1 MFVLKEAFHEF
12 FGSVI
17 TYQETAKIVTAT
29 YKTVASKMPN
39 VEQLKVKIALIP
51 KNDGISLRMFG
62 ISDSNCTVER
72 ATWENS
78 YSQFLE
84 TQEANDEIEITL
96 LITKN
101 ETVCNIY
108 SFEEYWKVV
117 SRKNLSETL
126 KYFADLYSAGTSIF
140 HVLDR
145 EIHVKAYEII
155 FSNSESLKVEWNRD
169 KCIQKYQEASV
180 FLNRNEIPF
189 VPEDFHVIEKRSGE
203 PVFSLFQKL
212 ECVLYLLYIANT
224 SYVAENK
231 LVIQLKI
238 DLGMDIKLHDFQFNE
253 KIQEIGSWIFSG
265 DSAVERAGIA
275 RNILAE
281 KCKTSLDLLN
291 ISQDTIN
298 AIKSNFVIYQRD
310 TTEQYIETKNRIADN
325 IVELSRQQEEMVQDI
340 VDGLRNNLIAIV
352 TFLITVILA
361 GVDMD
366 KMLQGDSLPYNVRF
380 VTIILIVGSIVYL
393 IASIIGTYFK
403 LKSLERGYNH
413 LKGHYNTLL
422 VEDDV
427 NTAFGETYDE
437 TVQRVKKYRN
447 RIACIWGAFIIA
459 MIVVY
464 VWFAH
469 PEVVKWIMNSF
480 ANHVRCR
487 KNRIP

>member
-1 MFVLKEAFHEF
+1 MFVLKEAFYEY
-12 FGSVI
+12 FGSII

-39 VEQLKVKIALIP
+39 EEQIEVEFALIP
-51 KNDGISLRMFG
+51 EKDDISLRMLG
-62 ISDSNCTVER
+62 IADSNCTVER
-72 ATWENS
+72 VAWEDS
-78 YSQFLE
+78 YRQFLE
-84 TQEANDEIEITL
+84 MQEAEDEIEIEL
-96 LITKN
+96 SITKN
-101 ETVCNIY
+101 GKVCNIY
-108 SFEEYWKVV
+108 SFDEYWKVV
-117 SRKNLSETL
+117 SRKNLSEIL
-126 KYFADLYSAGTSIF
+126 KYFADLYSAGISLF
-140 HVLDR
+140 YVLDR
-145 EIHVKAYEII
+145 EIHVKAYSVV
-155 FSNSESLKVEWNRD
+155 FSNSEPLAVEWERD
-169 KCIQKYQEASV
+169 KCARKYQEASV
-180 FLNRNEIPF
+180 FLNRNDIPF
-189 VPEDFHVIEKRSGE
+189 IPEDFHVIEKRFGE
-203 PVFSLFQKL
+203 PVLSLFQKL

-238 DLGMDIKLHDFQFNE
+238 DSGMDIELHDFQFDE

-281 KCKTSLDLLN
+281 KCKTSSDLLN

-325 IVELSRQQEEMVQDI
+325 IVELGRQQKDMVQDI

-380 VTIILIVGSIVYL
+380 VTIILIVGSAVYL
-393 IASIIGTYFK
+393 IASIIGTDFK
-403 LKSLERGYNH
+403 LKSLERGYNQ
-413 LKGHYNTLL
+413 LKEHYETLL
-422 VEDDV
+422 VADDV
-427 NTAFGETYDE
+427 NTAFGSTYEE

-447 RIACIWGAFIIA
+447 RIACIWGVFIVA

-464 VWFAH
+464 IWFAH
-469 PEVVKWIMNSF
+469 PEVVKCISEF
-480 ANHVRCR
+480 CCKPHQVQ
-487 KNRIP
+487 KK

>member
-1 MFVLKEAFHEF
+1 MSRALLDTNIIIHRENIKPTNYSIGQLFYWLDKLNYEK
-12 FGSVI
+12 VI
-17 TYQETAKIVTAT
+17 HPLTITELQKF
-29 YKTVASKMPN
+29 K
-39 VEQLKVKIALIP
+39 
-51 KNDGISLRMFG
+51 
-62 ISDSNCTVER
+62 DSNMQSLYKAKLSAYTVMKNI
-72 ATWENS
+72 ACQTTDFKDTLADLPKSENDAIDNQLLCEV
-78 YSQFLE
+78 YLGRV
-84 TQEANDEIEITL
+84 DI
-96 LITKN
+96 LITEDRKMIAKAEKLSLADKVFSINSFISKCIN
-101 ETVCNIY
+101 ENPELIDY
-108 SFEEYWKVV
+108 
-117 SRKNLSETL
+117 
-126 KYFADLYSAGTSIF
+126 
-140 HVLDR
+140 
-145 EIHVKAYEII
+145 
-155 FSNSESLKVEWNRD
+155 

-189 VPEDFHVIEKRSGE
+189 VPEDFHVIEKKSGE

-212 ECVLYLLYIANT
+212 ESVLYLLYIANT
-224 SYVAENK
+224 SYFAENK

-238 DLGMDIKLHDFQFNE
+238 DLGMDIELHDFQFNE

-265 DSAVERAGIA
+265 DNAVERAGIA

-281 KCKTSLDLLN
+281 KCKTSSDLLN

-298 AIKSNFVIYQRD
+298 SIKSNFVIYQRD

-380 VTIILIVGSIVYL
+380 VTIILIIGSIVYL

-413 LKGHYNTLL
+413 LKEHYKTLL
-422 VEDDV
+422 VADDV
-427 NTAFGETYDE
+427 NTTFDSTYDE
-437 TVQRVKKYRN
+437 TVQRVKKYQN
-447 RIACIWGAFIIA
+447 IIACIWGAFIIV

-469 PEVVKWIMNSF
+469 PEVVKWISEF
-480 ANHVRCR
+480 FCKSRQVQ
-487 KNRIP
+487 KK

>member
-1 MFVLKEAFHEF
+1 MFVLKEAFYEY
-12 FGSVI
+12 FGFAI

-39 VEQLKVKIALIP
+39 VEQLEVKVALIP
-51 KNDGISLRMFG
+51 ENDDISLRMLD
-62 ISDSNCTVER
+62 IADSNCTVER
-72 ATWENS
+72 VTWKDS

-84 TQEANDEIEITL
+84 TQEADDEIEIEL
-96 LITKN
+96 SITKN
-101 ETVCNIY
+101 GTVCNIY
-108 SFEEYWKVV
+108 SFDEYWKVV
-117 SRKNLSETL
+117 SRKNLAETL
-126 KYFADLYSAGTSIF
+126 KYFADLYSSGTSIF

-145 EIHVKAYEII
+145 EIHV
-155 FSNSESLKVEWNRD
+155 
-169 KCIQKYQEASV
+169 SV

-189 VPEDFHVIEKRSGE
+189 VPEDFHVIEKRYGE
-203 PVFSLFQKL
+203 PVLSLFQKL

-224 SYVAENK
+224 SYVVENK

-238 DLGMDIKLHDFQFNE
+238 DSGMDIELHDFQSDE

-281 KCKTSLDLLN
+281 KCKTSSDLLN

-298 AIKSNFVIYQRD
+298 SIKSNFVIYQRD

-325 IVELSRQQEEMVQDI
+325 IVELGRQQEDMVQDI

-380 VTIILIVGSIVYL
+380 VTIILIVGSAVYL
-393 IASIIGTYFK
+393 IASIIGTNFK
-403 LKSLERGYNH
+403 LKSLERSYNQ
-413 LKGHYNTLL
+413 LKEHYETLL
-422 VEDDV
+422 VADDV
-427 NTAFGETYDE
+427 NTAFGSTYEE

-447 RIACIWGAFIIA
+447 RIACVWGVFIVA
-459 MIVVY
+459 MIAVY

-469 PEVVKWIMNSF
+469 PEVVKCISEF
-480 ANHVRCR
+480 CCKPHQVQ
-487 KNRIP
+487 KK

>member
-51 KNDGISLRMFG
+51 ENDGISLRMFG

-84 TQEANDEIEITL
+84 TQEENDEIEITL

-126 KYFADLYSAGTSIF
+126 KYFADLYLAGTSIF

-145 EIHVKAYEII
+145 KIHVKAYGII

-189 VPEDFHVIEKRSGE
+189 VPEDFHVIEKKSGE

-212 ECVLYLLYIANT
+212 ESVLYLLYIANT

-238 DLGMDIKLHDFQFNE
+238 DLGMDIELHDFQFNE

-281 KCKTSLDLLN
+281 KCKTSSDLLN

-298 AIKSNFVIYQRD
+298 SIKSNFVIYQRD

-380 VTIILIVGSIVYL
+380 VTIILIIGSIVYL

-413 LKGHYNTLL
+413 LKEYYKTLL
-422 VEDDV
+422 VADDV
-427 NTAFGETYDE
+427 NTTFDSTYDE
-437 TVQRVKKYRN
+437 TVQRVKKYQN
-447 RIACIWGAFIIA
+447 IIACIWGAFIIV

-469 PEVVKWIMNSF
+469 PEVVKWISEF
-480 ANHVRCR
+480 FCKSRQVQ
-487 KNRIP
+487 KK